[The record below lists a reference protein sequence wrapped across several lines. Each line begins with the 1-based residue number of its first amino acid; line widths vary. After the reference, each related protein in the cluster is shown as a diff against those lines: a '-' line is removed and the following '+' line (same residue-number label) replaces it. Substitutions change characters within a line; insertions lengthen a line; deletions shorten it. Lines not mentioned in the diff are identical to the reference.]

1 MRICELF
8 ENVNEYDLDNTGP
21 TLDDVNRI
29 ANAINKF
36 ARDNGVTAELRQFPQ
51 ASFPA
56 IELTDL
62 FAERLG
68 SGDGTKVMQ
77 ELSRMADEA
86 DINVYLR
93 PSEPRNKIFYA
104 RFGFEPDPQHRS
116 MMVRYPPYEL
126 DEEERDIA
134 KSSTIQFKTWN
145 NGGVPRHSFRVVYD
159 GKIIAYGEVE
169 KDSEWEDEHGASVQE
184 IVVNHNYRRK
194 GIATKIYN
202 AIERKFNYKLHPS
215 DDVKPDGKE
224 FWNYRSNVNEGVKS
238 GKVKLFT
245 DPDYFG
251 AEVSDTGFDSL
262 PVVNISIRNLV
273 GFEPDSKMKDP
284 KSKANVKKMLEDL
297 KKGNSL
303 PPILVRKTASG
314 YQVLDGHHRFYAY
327 KLLKRNT
334 IPARV
339 VPAKDIEE
347 ISKKDVK
354 EDFSSVS
361 SKDADDKIDD
371 QERKRNLDNFLS
383 GNHPSVPKILYHGS
397 RSDSDFEVFKPSFG
411 TYGTGIYLTD
421 KPNVASDFAMGIRGG
436 ATDEK
441 MGGRVIPLYVSM
453 KQPFTDEYLRHTE
466 WKKYIEDVIDKNFK
480 RSHLWR
486 REEYEPIKDNI
497 LKKLDNGTATIRD
510 LFIDK
515 NNNVL
520 QDLGCNEIAETIH
533 RSGFDGIIINRPDS
547 SIEYVIFKPEQVKS
561 AIGNIGT
568 FDPHKPNINEE
579 DTTDNIYYHV
589 TPAKNVKWI
598 MQEGLTPS
606 TGSASSSYG
615 ETEERLYLFSS
626 LIDAQDAVNNWL
638 GDQYEEDIL
647 ALLQVDA
654 AGINL
659 KSDVEWEFY
668 TNQTIPPNRIKIL
681 SMDM

>member
-1 MRICELF
+1 MKIREFF

-21 TLDDVNRI
+21 TLSDVNRI
-29 ANAINKF
+29 AKAINMF
-36 ARDNGVTAELRQFPQ
+36 ARDNGVTAELRQLPEV
-51 ASFPA
+51 SFPA

-62 FAERLG
+62 FADRLG
-68 SGDGTKVMQ
+68 SGSGTKVML
-77 ELSRMADEA
+77 ELVRMADEA
-86 DINVYLR
+86 DINIYLR
-93 PSEPRNKIFYA
+93 PSEPRNKTFYA
-104 RFGFEPDPQHRS
+104 RFGFETDPQHRS
-116 MMVRYPPYEL
+116 MMVHYPPYEL

-134 KSSTIQFKTWN
+134 KSSTIQFKTWER
-145 NGGVPRHSFRVVYD
+145 GGVPRHSFRVVYD

-224 FWNYRSNVNEGVKS
+224 FWKYRSN
-238 GKVKLFT
+238 
-245 DPDYFG
+245 
-251 AEVSDTGFDSL
+251 
-262 PVVNISIRNLV
+262 
-273 GFEPDSKMKDP
+273 
-284 KSKANVKKMLEDL
+284 
-297 KKGNSL
+297 
-303 PPILVRKTASG
+303 
-314 YQVLDGHHRFYAY
+314 
-327 KLLKRNT
+327 
-334 IPARV
+334 
-339 VPAKDIEE
+339 DIEE
-347 ISKKDVK
+347 
-354 EDFSSVS
+354 DFSAVS
-361 SKDADDKIDD
+361 SKDTDNKIDD
-371 QERKRNLDNFLS
+371 QERKRNLDNFLR
-383 GNHPSVPKILYHGS
+383 GNHPSVPNILYHGS
-397 RSDSDFEVFKPSFG
+397 TSESDFEAFKPSRG
-411 TYGTGIYLTD
+411 TYGVAIYLTD
-421 KPNVASDFAMGIRGG
+421 KPNVASNFAMSIRGG
-436 ATDEK
+436 DTEEK

-497 LKKLDNGTATIRD
+497 FKKLDNGTATIRD

-533 RSGFDGIIINRPDS
+533 RSGFDGIIIKRPDGS
-547 SIEYVIFKPEQVKS
+547 TEYVVFKPEQVKS

-579 DTTDNIYYHV
+579 DTTDNIFYHV

-598 MQEGLTPS
+598 MEEGLTPS
-606 TGSASSSYG
+606 TGSTSSSYG
-615 ETEERLYLFSS
+615 ETEERVYLFPS

-638 GDQYEEDIL
+638 GDQYENDIL

-654 AGINL
+654 SDINL
-659 KSDVEWEFY
+659 KSDVEWEYY
-668 TNQTIPPNRIKIL
+668 TNQIIPPNKIKIL